1 MPNAHRDLVDCC
13 VCARFPSELYRTICS
28 SLVTEVSERRLGE
41 KMRQEGRVS
50 ELTSESRIV
59 DSFEMRLA
67 GIDSVDLD
75 KLHALSMTVAWPHRA
90 EDWQFMREFGEGV
103 VAIDEIGRILGSAMW
118 FPYDAQFATVGMVI
132 TSPRLQTNGA
142 GQWLMGHV
150 LDQVA
155 GRHLGLNATRAAR
168 RLYRSLNFIREA
180 SVFQCQGE
188 AISPPDVELPPG
200 AVIRAVEA
208 GDLDAIAQL
217 DCVAFG
223 TERKLL
229 LARLMANS
237 KGIVLSRAGRIE
249 AFSLCRRFGRGHVI
263 GPVVAGNDADA
274 IAVIRPHAGEHR
286 GAFLRLDTREKGG
299 TFSDFLSRCGLSVY
313 DIVTTMS
320 FGGPWLPHPER
331 QAAHAPKTYALVS
344 QALG

>member
-1 MPNAHRDLVDCC
+1 M
-13 VCARFPSELYRTICS
+13 
-28 SLVTEVSERRLGE
+28 
-41 KMRQEGRVS
+41 S
-50 ELTSESRIV
+50 ELTSESRFV

-75 KLHALSMTVAWPHRA
+75 KLHALSMAVAWPHRA

-103 VAIDEIGRILGSAMW
+103 VAIDEIGRIFGSAMW

-150 LDQVA
+150 LDQAA

-180 SVFQCQGE
+180 PVFQCQGE
-188 AISPPDVELPPG
+188 AISPPDVEPPPG
-200 AVIRAVEA
+200 AAIRAVEA

-217 DCVAFG
+217 DCAAFG

-263 GPVVAGNDADA
+263 GPVVSGSDADA
-274 IAVIRPHAGEHR
+274 IAVIRPHVGEHR

-299 TFSDFLSRCGLSVY
+299 TFADFLSRCGLSVY

-320 FGGPWLPHPER
+320 LGGPWLPLPER
-331 QAAHAPKTYALVS
+331 QAAHEPKTYALVS